1 MGCYRQLNV
10 RIFTVVERGAPNWR
24 RRRGVMKE
32 GKERAT
38 PPPLFSLLVNK
49 VRHLAP
55 GSDRCHNLVLPK
67 ERGGESILR
76 FFDRNFS
83 FELRRERNPL
93 HHSLTKVSLAH
104 RIGAQ
109 CAEVHLRDGSGED
122 EEKDF
127 NRSDRL

>member
-1 MGCYRQLNV
+1 MREGGYRNDRGEEEEKECSEEEHDEELRAMGCYRQLNV

-49 VRHLAP
+49 VRHLAL

-67 ERGGESILR
+67 EWG
-76 FFDRNFS
+76 
-83 FELRRERNPL
+83 
-93 HHSLTKVSLAH
+93 
-104 RIGAQ
+104 
-109 CAEVHLRDGSGED
+109 
-122 EEKDF
+122 
-127 NRSDRL
+127 